1 MKNSKYAEEKDN
13 LETLLN
19 STLEEAKSIQIK
31 LQGVISSYNLYKNM
45 EEGYEGYYRSV
56 KNLLNAIKKSR
67 VDNRGFVGVVADLL
81 KVDELYEKAIDI
93 SLGSSLQNIVTES
106 EEDAKKMIDF
116 LKNNNMGRVTFLPL
130 SSIKGVL

>member
-1 MKNSKYAEEKDN
+1 MKNSKYVEEKDN

-56 KNLLNAIKKSR
+56 KKSFKCHKK
-67 VDNRGFVGVVADLL
+67 NQG
-81 KVDELYEKAIDI
+81 
-93 SLGSSLQNIVTES
+93 
-106 EEDAKKMIDF
+106 
-116 LKNNNMGRVTFLPL
+116 
-130 SSIKGVL
+130 

>member
-1 MKNSKYAEEKDN
+1 MKNSKYVEEKDN

-56 KNLLNAIKKSR
+56 KKI
-67 VDNRGFVGVVADLL
+67 F
-81 KVDELYEKAIDI
+81 
-93 SLGSSLQNIVTES
+93 
-106 EEDAKKMIDF
+106 
-116 LKNNNMGRVTFLPL
+116 
-130 SSIKGVL
+130 